1 MKRIAMIVA
10 LALAAG
16 ICTATP
22 LQLHPDNAHYFLWR
36 GKPAVLIGSTE
47 HYGAVLN
54 GDFDYSKYLATLK
67 ADGLNLTRTFSGAY
81 CEAVGNFNIRNNTL
95 ASAAGKLN
103 CPWAR
108 SDQDGYAGGGKKFD
122 LTKWDAKYFERLKDF
137 VTKANDCGVVV
148 ELVLFCPFYEDSMW
162 TLSPMNAKNN
172 VNGVSTVGREQVY
185 ALKDDKLTVIQKEM
199 VRKIVTELKGCENL
213 YYEICNEPY
222 FGGVTLEWQAA
233 IAQVITETE
242 QGLGVKHLI
251 AQNIANNRQKIE
263 KPNPQV
269 SIFNFHYARP
279 PVTVGENWG
288 LNRPIGDDETGFDGS
303 EDKTYRREA
312 WNFLLAGGATFNN
325 LDYSFSASKE
335 DGTGKVSAPGGG
347 SPELRKQLRFLKET
361 LEAFDFVKSKPAKDI
376 VKKGLPDKATAFALQ
391 RDKAYLVYISGCKGP
406 QQVQLNLPDGN
417 YAIEWLNPKDGQS
430 LGKQE
435 VQFKD
440 MAVSISTPAFEDDLV
455 AKITRE

>member
-1 MKRIAMIVA
+1 MKTIAMTLSLIC
-10 LALAAG
+10 AAG
-16 ICTATP
+16 ICAP
-22 LQLHPDNAHYFLWR
+22 APIQLHPDNPHYFFWR
-36 GKPAVLIGSTE
+36 GRPTVLIGSTE

-54 GDFDYSKYLATLK
+54 GDFDYTKYLKTLQ

-81 CEAVGNFNIRNNTL
+81 CEAVGNFNIANNTL
-95 ASAAGKLN
+95 APAAGKLM

-122 LTKWDAKYFERLKDF
+122 LTKWDPKYFERLKDF
-137 VTKANDCGVVV
+137 IAQADEAGVVV

-162 TLSPMNAKNN
+162 AISPMNAKNN
-172 VNGVSTVGREQVY
+172 VNGVSVVGREQVY
-185 ALKDDKLTVIQKEM
+185 ALKDEKLTAIQKEM
-199 VRKIVTELKGCENL
+199 VRKIVTELKGFQNL

-222 FGGVTLEWQAA
+222 FGGVTLEWQAV
-233 IAQVITETE
+233 IAQTITETE
-242 QGLGVKHLI
+242 KNFGLAHLI

-312 WNFLLAGGATFNN
+312 WNFMLAGGALYDN
-325 LDYSFSASKE
+325 LDYSFSVGKE
-335 DGTGKVSAPGGG
+335 DGTGTVSAPGGG
-347 SPELRKQLRFLKET
+347 SPALRKQLRFLKET
-361 LEAFDFVKSKPAKDI
+361 LEAFDFVKSRPVEAI
-376 VKKGLPDKATAFALQ
+376 VKKGLPDKATAYALQ

-406 QQVQLNLPDGN
+406 VNLQLNLPDGK

-430 LGKQE
+430 VGKQE

-440 MAVSISTPAFEDDLV
+440 MAISFTTPAFEDDL
-455 AKITRE
+455 AGKIRRE

>member
-1 MKRIAMIVA
+1 MKWKCLTV
-10 LALAAG
+10 LLLWTAG
-16 ICTATP
+16 ICAAGP
-22 LQLHPDNAHYFLWR
+22 IQLHPDNSHYFLWR
-36 GKPAVLIGSTE
+36 GRPTVLMGSTE

-54 GDFDYSKYLATLK
+54 GDFDYLNYLSTLK

-81 CEAVGNFNIRNNTL
+81 CEAVGNFNIANNTL
-95 ASAAGKLN
+95 APAAGKLN

-122 LTKWDAKYFERLKDF
+122 LTQWDPGYFERLKDF
-137 VTKANDCGVVV
+137 VAKANASGVVV

-162 TLSPMNAKNN
+162 NLSPMNAKNN
-172 VNGVSTVGREQVY
+172 LQKVGTVGREQVY
-185 ALKDDKLTVIQKEM
+185 ALQDEKLTAIQKEM
-199 VRKIVTELKGCENL
+199 VRKIVTELKDCENL

-242 QGLGVKHLI
+242 KSLGTNHLI

-312 WNFLLAGGATFNN
+312 WNFMLAGGAVFNH
-325 LDYSFSASKE
+325 LDYSFSVGKE

-347 SPELRKQLRFLKET
+347 SPALRKQLRYLKET
-361 LEAFDFVKSKPAKDI
+361 LEHFDFVKSKP
-376 VKKGLPDKATAFALQ
+376 VEGFVTKGLPDKATAYALQ
-391 RDKAYLVYISGCKGP
+391 QDKSYLAYIGGCKGP
-406 QQVQLNLPDGN
+406 IDIPFNLPDGK

-430 LGKQE
+430 LGTQQ

-440 MAVSISTPAFEDDLV
+440 RPISFSTPAFEDDV
-455 AKITRE
+455 AARISIL

>member
-1 MKRIAMIVA
+1 MKTIAMTLSLIC
-10 LALAAG
+10 AAG
-16 ICTATP
+16 ICAP
-22 LQLHPDNAHYFLWR
+22 APIQLHPDNPHYFLWR

-54 GDFDYSKYLATLK
+54 GDFDYSKYLATLQ
-67 ADGLNLTRTFSGAY
+67 ADGLNLTRTFSGSY
-81 CEAVGNFNIRNNTL
+81 CEAVGNFNIANNTL
-95 ASAAGKLN
+95 APAAGKLM

-137 VTKANDCGVVV
+137 VAKADAAGVVV
-148 ELVLFCPFYEDSMW
+148 ELVLFCPFYEDSMLN
-162 TLSPMNAKNN
+162 LSPMNAKNN
-172 VNGVSTVGREQVY
+172 VNGVSTVGREEFY

-199 VRKIVTELKGCENL
+199 VRKIVTELKGFQNL

-288 LNRPIGDDETGFDGS
+288 LNRAIGDDETGFDGS

-312 WNFLLAGGATFNN
+312 WNFLLAGGALYDN
-325 LDYSFSASKE
+325 LDYSFSAGKE

-347 SPELRKQLRFLKET
+347 SPSLRKQLRFLKGT
-361 LEAFDFVKSKPAKDI
+361 LEAFDFVKSKPATEI
-376 VKKGLPDKATAFALQ
+376 VKKGLPDKATAYALQ

-406 QQVQLNLPDGN
+406 VNLQLNLPDGK
-417 YAIEWLNPKDGQS
+417 YAIEWLSPKDGQS
-430 LGKQE
+430 VGKQE

-440 MAVSISTPAFEDDLV
+440 MAVSFTTPAFEDDLA
-455 AKITRE
+455 AKIVRE